1 MDRPMGKNI
10 IAGNW
15 KMFKTNSEALRLVK
29 QLKTKLNKKKTNKTL
44 VIVCPPFTA
53 LSAVSQELKGSKI
66 DVGAQNI
73 FVREEGAFTG
83 EISPGMVKGAGA
95 KYVIIG
101 HSERR
106 RYFKEDEKLVN
117 QKIKLALKYKLK
129 VIFCVGETLEERKQ
143 NLTQDII
150 ANQLEWGLKG
160 IRVPELKNVFI
171 AYEPVWAIGT
181 GKTATPK
188 QAQEA
193 HAFLR
198 VVIDALYTDGI
209 GKQMSILY
217 GGSVKPDNALGLL
230 SQKDIDGAL
239 VGGACLVA
247 SDFWKIIQ
255 ASERVG

>member
-1 MDRPMGKNI
+1 MAQNI

-15 KMFKTNSEALRLVK
+15 KMFKTNSEALSLVK
-29 QLKTKLNKKKTNKTL
+29 QLKAKLNKKNTNHTS

-53 LSAVSQELKGSKI
+53 LSQVSEELKGGKI
-66 DVGAQNI
+66 QVGAQNMYTE
-73 FVREEGAFTG
+73 EEGAYTG
-83 EISPGMVKGAGA
+83 EISPKMIKSAGA

-106 RYFKEDEKLVN
+106 RYFKEDERLINK
-117 QKIKLALKYKLK
+117 KIKLALKNKLK

-150 ANQLEWGLKG
+150 ANQIEWGLKG
-160 IRVPELKNVFI
+160 TKIPELKNVVI

-198 VVIDALYTDGI
+198 VVMDALYIDGT
-209 GKQMSILY
+209 GKKMSILY

-230 SQKDIDGAL
+230 SQRDIDGAL

-247 SDFWKIIQ
+247 NDFWKIIQ
-255 ASERVG
+255 ASEKTG

>member
-1 MDRPMGKNI
+1 MGKNI

-15 KMFKTNSEALRLVK
+15 KMFKTNSEARSLVK
-29 QLKTKLNKKKTNKTL
+29 QLRTKLNKKETDKTSI
-44 VIVCPPFTA
+44 IVCPPFTA
-53 LSAVSQELKGSKI
+53 LSTVSEQLKGSKI
-66 DVGAQNI
+66 LVGAQNI
-73 FVREEGAFTG
+73 FIAEEGAFTG
-83 EISPGMVKGAGA
+83 EISPAMVKSAGA

-106 RYFKEDEKLVN
+106 RYFKEDERFIN
-117 QKIKLALKYKLK
+117 QKIKLALKHKLK

-150 ANQLEWGLKG
+150 ANQVEWGLKG
-160 IRVPELKNVFI
+160 IKIPELKNVLI

-181 GKTATPK
+181 GKTASPK

-198 VVIDALYTDGI
+198 VVIDALYTDGT
-209 GKQMSILY
+209 GKKMSILY
-217 GGSVKPDNALGLL
+217 GGSVKPDNAVGLL
-230 SQKDIDGAL
+230 SQHDIDGAL

-247 SDFWKIIQ
+247 KDFWKIIQ
-255 ASERVG
+255 ASEKVGK

>member
-1 MDRPMGKNI
+1 MGKNI

-15 KMFKTNSEALRLVK
+15 KMFKTNTEATRLVK
-29 QLKTKLNKKKTNKTL
+29 QLKTKLNKKNANNTR

-53 LSAVSQELKGSKI
+53 LSRVSEELKGSKI
-66 DVGAQNI
+66 EIGAQNI
-73 FVREEGAFTG
+73 FVAEQGAFTG
-83 EISPGMVKGAGA
+83 EISPAMVRSAGA

-106 RYFKEDEKLVN
+106 RYFKEDERLIN
-117 QKIKLALKYKLK
+117 QKIKLALKHKLK

-143 NLTQDII
+143 NLTKDII
-150 ANQLEWGLKG
+150 ANQIEWGLKG
-160 IRVPELKNVFI
+160 IKIPELKNVVI

-209 GKQMSILY
+209 GKKMSILY

-230 SQKDIDGAL
+230 SQQDIDGAL
-239 VGGACLVA
+239 VGGACLV
-247 SDFWKIIQ
+247 SNDFWKIIQ
-255 ASERVG
+255 ASEKVG

>member
-1 MDRPMGKNI
+1 MAQNI

-15 KMFKTNSEALRLVK
+15 KMFKTNSEALSLVK
-29 QLKTKLNKKKTNKTL
+29 QLKTKLNKKNTNHTS

-53 LSAVSQELKGSKI
+53 LSKVSEELKGSKI
-66 DVGAQNI
+66 EVGAQNMYI
-73 FVREEGAFTG
+73 EEEGAYTG
-83 EISPGMVKGAGA
+83 EISPAMIKSAGA

-106 RYFKEDEKLVN
+106 RYFKEDEKLIN
-117 QKIKLALKYKLK
+117 RKIKLALKNKLK
-129 VIFCVGETLEERKQ
+129 VIFCVGETQEERKQ

-150 ANQLEWGLKG
+150 ANQIEWGLKG
-160 IRVPELKNVFI
+160 IKVPELKSVYI

-198 VVIDALYTDGI
+198 VVMDALYTDGV
-209 GKQMSILY
+209 GKKMSILY

-230 SQKDIDGAL
+230 SQQDIDGAL

-255 ASERVG
+255 ASEKAG